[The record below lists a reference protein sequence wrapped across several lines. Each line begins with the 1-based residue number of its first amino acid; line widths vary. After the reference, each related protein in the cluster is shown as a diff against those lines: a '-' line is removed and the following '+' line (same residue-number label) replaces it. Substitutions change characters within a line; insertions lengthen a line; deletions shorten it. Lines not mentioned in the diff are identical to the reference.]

1 MPAMQD
7 DPPDTA
13 PSDAALADCF
23 HLPDAILYLDTATH
37 GPRLRTVHAAAH
49 AALDAGVAPWRLSDD
64 AWEAAIDRVRVLAAG
79 CFDGDADAVALVPSA
94 AYGIAIA
101 ARNLPLARGDGVLVT
116 ASAFPSQVLAWQA
129 RCRTD
134 GARLVVARPQPGE
147 SETDAVLRLLDAD
160 AAIRVLSL
168 AHVSWVDGSVL
179 DLDTIAERARA
190 RGATLVLD
198 LSQSLGAMPARI
210 AAWQPAFAVS
220 VGYKWLLGPGGL
232 AYLWVAP
239 AWREQGD
246 AIEQHW
252 RARDPVAVWRDDP
265 AADAPYRR
273 GARRYDAGE
282 VPSPLRLAMAEAALR
297 QVHTWRIERIAVA
310 LQSRVD
316 VLARSLREAGLD
328 AWLPKPVASH
338 ILGVRPP
345 QALWPAIAEVLREA
359 GVITTLRRGCVRL
372 APHLHVGVE
381 QLPPVARRLRAVS
394 GTR

>member
-1 MPAMQD
+1 MRRSTRA
-7 DPPDTA
+7 
-13 PSDAALADCF
+13 SR
-23 HLPDAILYLDTATH
+23 H
-37 GPRLRTVHAAAH
+37 GDSPTTRGKPRST
-49 AALDAGVAPWRLSDD
+49 
-64 AWEAAIDRVRVLAAG
+64 RVRALAAG

-116 ASAFPSQVLAWQA
+116 ASAFPSQVLAWHA
-129 RCRTD
+129 RCRDD
-134 GARLVVARPQPGE
+134 GARLVVARPAPGE
-147 SETDAVLRLLDAD
+147 SETDAMLRMLDAD

-190 RGATLVLD
+190 RGTALVLD

-239 AWREQGD
+239 AWRDHGD

-252 RARDPVAVWRDDP
+252 RARDPAAVWREDP
-265 AADAPYRR
+265 GADR
-273 GARRYDAGE
+273 
-282 VPSPLRLAMAEAALR
+282 
-297 QVHTWRIERIAVA
+297 RIAPVRAATTRAKCRRRCAWRWPRRHCGRSTPGASIASRVA

-316 VLARSLREAGLD
+316 AARACCAMRVSTRGYPRPSPRTSLA
-328 AWLPKPVASH
+328 
-338 ILGVRPP
+338 
-345 QALWPAIAEVLREA
+345 
-359 GVITTLRRGCVRL
+359 CVRR
-372 APHLHVGVE
+372 ARVGRPSTRCCE
-381 QLPPVARRLRAVS
+381 RPV
-394 GTR
+394 